1 MTLIPESI
9 ERYNTLSLDLTFKN
23 RLINTGPGQL
33 RIDIEKE
40 KDLVKLGLWLE
51 QFGIPSELLPDDLE
65 QFAFR
70 ELLQKVM
77 RIYRLSGTTVSVVLL
92 AQALQASEVGI
103 AGNCYTVCYD
113 GQIRHN
119 GLFRCDDGQ
128 EFDSFVVDV
137 HISGIREERQSE
149 FETTFREL
157 FKVFEPVGLWLRDVN
172 FEGIFDTTF
181 YSNFN

>member
-9 ERYNTLSLDLTFKN
+9 EGYNTLAVDLTFKN

-33 RIDIEKE
+33 CIDIEKE

-92 AQALQASEVGI
+92 AEALQAGEAKV
-103 AGNCYTVCYD
+103 AKDCYTVCYD
-113 GQIRHN
+113 GQIRYN
-119 GLFRCDDGQ
+119 GQFRHDDGK
-128 EFDSFVVDV
+128 EFNSFVVDV
-137 HISGIREERQSE
+137 HVSGIREERRSE
-149 FETTFREL
+149 FETPFREL